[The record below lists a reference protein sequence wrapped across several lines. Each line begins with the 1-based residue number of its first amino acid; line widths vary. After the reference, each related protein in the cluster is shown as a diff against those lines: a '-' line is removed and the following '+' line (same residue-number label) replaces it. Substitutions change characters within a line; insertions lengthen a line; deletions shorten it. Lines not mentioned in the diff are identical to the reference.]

1 MVLGGPC
8 PGGKRA
14 SPPTLSVD
22 KSWTRSS
29 VLSRLCLDL
38 EVFSLPQL
46 PCCKTDLG
54 VPTFSDIL
62 GVFVGAE
69 GEVTI
74 KGDA

>member
-1 MVLGGPC
+1 MPRREAGQF
-8 PGGKRA
+8 
-14 SPPTLSVD
+14 PPSVD

-29 VLSRLCLDL
+29 VHSRLCLNL

-62 GVFVGAE
+62 GVFVEAVGE
-69 GEVTI
+69 GMI
-74 KGDA
+74 KGDT